1 MSKSELLAPF
11 PKVMF
16 QERLLGVNHVLGAD
30 DPQHK
35 KDSVAGPDEC
45 Q

>member
-11 PKVMF
+11 TKAVF
-16 QERLLGVNHVLGAD
+16 QKRLLGINHVLGAD

-35 KDSVAGPDEC
+35 KDSVAGRDEC